1 MGTIK
6 KQIYLDNA
14 STTKIDPKVLKEML
28 PYLKDNYGNASSK
41 HTLGIEARKAVEKAR
56 KTIADKI
63 GAKSGEVIFT
73 GSGSE
78 ANNLALKGIFFWN
91 KKSNTGKNHIITTKI
106 EHDSVLEACKWLQD
120 QGAKITYLDV
130 DKEGFV
136 NFEELKRAISDKTIL
151 VSIIHGNNE
160 VGTVQDIEGMGKICR
175 EKNILFHIDACQSFT
190 KTFID
195 VKEQNVDLATVNSHK
210 IHGSKG
216 VGALYLKEELKNK
229 IIPLIHGGGQ
239 EFGLRSST
247 ENVAG
252 IVGFGKAVTLSSGK
266 DVENITKLRD
276 YLISELLKIE
286 NTRLNGANGKK
297 RLCNNIS
304 IAFSGVEAETLA
316 SYLNAKNI
324 FISAGSACSSNKT
337 GISHVLK
344 AIGLSNEASGST
356 IRASLSKFN
365 TKNEINSAIK
375 EIKGAVK
382 ILRK

>member
-1 MGTIK
+1 MGTIT

-41 HTLGIEARKAVEKAR
+41 HTLGVEARKAIEKAR
-56 KTIADKI
+56 KIIADKI
-63 GAKSGEVIFT
+63 GAKSGEIVFT

-78 ANNLALKGIFFWN
+78 ANNLALKGIFFWS
-91 KKSNTGKNHIITTKI
+91 KKNTGKNHIITTKI
-106 EHDSVLEACKWLQD
+106 EHDSVLETCKWLQN

-136 NFEELKRAISDKTIL
+136 NLEELNNAINDKTIL

-160 VGTVQDIEGMGKICR
+160 IGSIQDIEGMGKICKG
-175 EKNILFHIDACQSFT
+175 KNILFHIDACQSFT

-195 VKEQNVDLATVNSHK
+195 VKKQNVDLATVNSHK

-216 VGALYLKEELKNK
+216 VGALYIKEELKNK

-247 ENVAG
+247 ENVSG
-252 IVGFGKAVTLSSGK
+252 IVGFGRAVTLFSGK
-266 DVENITKLRD
+266 DIEIMTKLRD
-276 YLISELLKIE
+276 YFISELLKIE
-286 NTRLNGANGKK
+286 NTRLNGASGRK
-297 RLCNNIS
+297 RLCNNLS
-304 IAFSGVEAETLA
+304 LAFSGVEAETLT

-337 GISHVLK
+337 GTSHVLR
-344 AIGLSNEASGST
+344 AMGLSKAASEST
-356 IRASLSKFN
+356 IRASLSRFN
-365 TKNEINSAIK
+365 TKGEINFAIK
-375 EIKGAVK
+375 EIKSAVK

>member
-1 MGTIK
+1 MGTIT

-41 HTLGIEARKAVEKAR
+41 HTLGVEARKAIEKAR
-56 KTIADKI
+56 KIVADKI
-63 GAKSGEVIFT
+63 GAKSGEIVFT

-78 ANNLALKGIFFWN
+78 ANNLALKGIFFWS
-91 KKSNTGKNHIITTKI
+91 KKNTGKNHIITTKI
-106 EHDSVLEACKWLQD
+106 EHDSVLETCKWLQN

-136 NFEELKRAISDKTIL
+136 NLEELNNAINDKTIL

-160 VGTVQDIEGMGKICR
+160 IGSIQDIEGMGKICKG
-175 EKNILFHIDACQSFT
+175 KNILFHIDACQSFT

-195 VKEQNVDLATVNSHK
+195 VKKQNVDLATVNSHK

-216 VGALYLKEELKNK
+216 VGALYIKEELKNK

-247 ENVAG
+247 ENVSG
-252 IVGFGKAVTLSSGK
+252 IVGFGRAVTLFSGK
-266 DVENITKLRD
+266 DIEIMTKLRD
-276 YLISELLKIE
+276 YFISELLKIE
-286 NTRLNGANGKK
+286 NTRLNGASGRK
-297 RLCNNIS
+297 RLCNNLS
-304 IAFSGVEAETLA
+304 LAFSGVEAETLT

-337 GISHVLK
+337 GTSHVLR
-344 AIGLSNEASGST
+344 AMGLSKAASEST
-356 IRASLSKFN
+356 IRASLSRFN
-365 TKNEINSAIK
+365 TKGEINFAIK
-375 EIKGAVK
+375 EIKSAVK